1 MTGTAFFANRVR
13 QEKMVHGFLV
23 AFGPNYTTGW
33 RDRCSARLRHRFTLE
48 EFAGVVLDVNRLS
61 EEASDTM

>member
-1 MTGTAFFANRVR
+1 
-13 QEKMVHGFLV
+13 MVHGFLV
-23 AFGPNYTTGW
+23 AFGPNYTTDW